1 VNREQFLTWSEDIL
15 RPCALPGALPCGS
28 SPYRSVR
35 VAPRQYLGIDALQDG
50 LLRVYLYSN
59 RTPHKTRWL
68 QLRDALLG
76 PQAPPDVRPL
86 PPEAH
91 TRLFARDNGEE
102 HRGFFGFEWKGAR
115 DLARE
120 QAPLSQYVSWL
131 VLVARGG

>member
-1 VNREQFLTWSEDIL
+1 MNREQFLTWSEEVL
-15 RPCALPGALPCGS
+15 RPCAHPGAVPCGA

-35 VAPRQYLGIDALQDG
+35 IAPRQYLGIDALQDG
-50 LLRVYLYSN
+50 MLRVYLYSN
-59 RTPHKTRWL
+59 IATHKARWL
-68 QLRDALLG
+68 QLRSELAG
-76 PQAPPDVRPL
+76 PVTPPGVQPL
-86 PPEAH
+86 TPEAH
-91 TRLFARDNGEE
+91 ARLFVRDNGEE